1 MSNTMSPY
9 DPNIHHR
16 RSIRLRGYDYASEG
30 MYFVTICTQNR
41 ECLFGKIENNAM
53 VLNDAGRMVERWYH
67 KTQEKF
73 PDIVCHE
80 MVVMPNHFHCIWE
93 NVGLVCA
100 SAVGANPRVRPSDKN
115 NVILIEGEHTGAQ
128 IIECHE
134 NMGEHTGAQIIEYHE
149 NVGEHTGS
157 PLRDTDLGMHVGSP
171 LSAVVGWF
179 KTMSTNEYIRGVKQ
193 LGWPPFD
200 RKLWQRNYYERIIR
214 DDASLRN
221 VAFYID
227 NNPAHWRNDD
237 FYHRH

>member
-1 MSNTMSPY
+1 
-9 DPNIHHR
+9 
-16 RSIRLRGYDYASEG
+16 
-30 MYFVTICTQNR
+30 
-41 ECLFGKIENNAM
+41 
-53 VLNDAGRMVERWYH
+53 
-67 KTQEKF
+67 
-73 PDIVCHE
+73 
-80 MVVMPNHFHCIWE
+80 
-93 NVGLVCA
+93 
-100 SAVGANPRVRPSDKN
+100 
-115 NVILIEGEHTGAQ
+115 
-128 IIECHE
+128 
-134 NMGEHTGAQIIEYHE
+134 
-149 NVGEHTGS
+149 
-157 PLRDTDLGMHVGSP
+157 MHVGSP